1 MSTAGRDILV
11 QITDAVRERLAQ
23 APAPPGLENRA
34 REAAG
39 IRRREG
45 RRSLL
50 AALGAPGIRV
60 IAECKRRSPSKGW
73 LRHPFEPT
81 ELARA
86 YETGG
91 AAAISVVTEPKF
103 FAGQAGWVPA
113 VRRAVALP
121 VLQKDFL
128 LVPRQLFEA
137 TILGADAVLLIA
149 RALPGALLAEMLAT
163 AEELGLEALVEAYDG
178 RDLDRIVALPAR
190 LVGINS
196 RDLGSFVVDLEA
208 AGRLAARVPLDRVV
222 VMESG
227 VGGAGDVRAAS
238 KAGLRRFLV
247 GEHLLRS
254 ADPGAAVA
262 ELVACA

>member
-1 MSTAGRDILV
+1 MRPPDIDILTH
-11 QITDAVRERLAQ
+11 ITGAVIERLARD
-23 APAPPGLENRA
+23 PAPPGLEVRA

-39 IRRREG
+39 ARRRDG
-45 RRSLL
+45 RRSL
-50 AALGAPGIRV
+50 AGALGAPGIRV

-73 LRHPFEPT
+73 LRQPFEPV

-86 YETGG
+86 YEAGG
-91 AAAISVVTEPKF
+91 AAAVSVVTEPEF
-103 FAGQAGWVPA
+103 FAGQPAWVPA
-113 VRRAVALP
+113 VRRAVTLP

-128 LVPRQLFEA
+128 LTPRQIFEA

-149 RALPGALLAEMLAT
+149 RVLPGALLGEMLSV

-178 RDLDRIVALPAR
+178 RDLERVIAIPAR

-196 RDLGSFVVDLEA
+196 RDLGSFAVDFEA
-208 AGRLAARVPLDRVV
+208 AAAMARRVPADRIV

-227 VGGAGDVRAAS
+227 VGGPGDVRNVARL
-238 KAGLRRFLV
+238 GLRHFLV

-254 ADPGAAVA
+254 ARPDAAVA

>member
-1 MSTAGRDILV
+1 MSAGASDILV
-11 QITDAVRERLAQ
+11 QITDAVRDRLAQ
-23 APAPPGLENRA
+23 DPPSPGLERRA

-50 AALGAPGIRV
+50 AALAAPGIRV

-73 LRHPFEPT
+73 LRHPFEPA

-113 VRRAVALP
+113 VRRAVGLP

-128 LVPRQLFEA
+128 LAPRQLFETA
-137 TILGADAVLLIA
+137 ILGADAVLLIA
-149 RALPGALLAEMLAT
+149 RVLPGALLEEMLAT
-163 AEELGLEALVEAYDG
+163 SEDLGLEALVEVYDE
-178 RDLDRIVALPAR
+178 RDLDRAVALPAR

-196 RDLGSFVVDLEA
+196 RDLGSFRVDFEA
-208 AGRLAARVPLDRVV
+208 AARLADRVPRDRIV

-227 VGGAGDVRAAS
+227 IGGPDDIRGVS
-238 KAGLRRFLV
+238 GLGLRHFLV

-254 ADPGAAVA
+254 PDPGVAVA

>member
-1 MSTAGRDILV
+1 MSALGPDILV
-11 QITDAVRERLAQ
+11 QITDAVRDRLAQ
-23 APAPPGLENRA
+23 DPAPPWLESRA
-34 REAAG
+34 REMAG

-50 AALGAPGIRV
+50 AALAAPGIRV

-73 LRHPFEPT
+73 LRQPFEPA

-86 YETGG
+86 YEGGG
-91 AAAISVVTEPKF
+91 AAAISVVTEPQF
-103 FAGQAGWVPA
+103 FAGQAGWVPI
-113 VRRAVALP
+113 VRRTVGLP

-128 LVPRQLFEA
+128 LAPRQLFEA
-137 TILGADAVLLIA
+137 AILGADAVLLIA
-149 RALPGALLAEMLAT
+149 RVLPGSLLAEMLAG
-163 AEELGLEALVEAYDG
+163 AEELGLEALVEAYDE
-178 RDLDRIVALPAR
+178 RDLDRVVALPAR

-196 RDLGSFVVDLEA
+196 RDLGSFRVDLDTA
-208 AGRLAARVPLDRVV
+208 ARLADRVPLDRIV

-227 VGGAGDVRAAS
+227 IGGPDDVRGVS
-238 KAGLRRFLV
+238 RLGLRHFLV

-254 ADPGAAVA
+254 ADPSSAVA